1 MCIFYINIVK
11 IDIEKRMIMNQE
23 KIGKFISKQ
32 RKEKQL
38 TQEQL
43 AEKLGISKNAV
54 SKWERGLSL
63 MDISLI
69 EPLCNI
75 LDVTIPE
82 LLHGEIISK
91 KEKDK
96 KNEETI
102 NIVITISKE
111 KINNYKRKVMLSA
124 CFLISLLPMLMN
136 QFGGFRD
143 VQEISGIINLTNPIG
158 LISAFIFF
166 FGVWYNFKNKYFNII
181 VGAIG
186 VIGIILS
193 EVVNFFAWGYPNI
206 SCLDKISKCF
216 NNALFPEFYI
226 GLLFSIVMLIVYFY
240 IVKKK

>member
-1 MCIFYINIVK
+1 
-11 IDIEKRMIMNQE
+11 MNQE

-124 CFLISLLPMLMN
+124 CFL
-136 QFGGFRD
+136 
-143 VQEISGIINLTNPIG
+143 
-158 LISAFIFF
+158 
-166 FGVWYNFKNKYFNII
+166 K
-181 VGAIG
+181 
-186 VIGIILS
+186 
-193 EVVNFFAWGYPNI
+193 
-206 SCLDKISKCF
+206 
-216 NNALFPEFYI
+216 
-226 GLLFSIVMLIVYFY
+226 
-240 IVKKK
+240 

>member
-91 KEKDK
+91 KEK
-96 KNEETI
+96 
-102 NIVITISKE
+102 E
-111 KINNYKRKVMLSA
+111 KM
-124 CFLISLLPMLMN
+124 
-136 QFGGFRD
+136 D
-143 VQEISGIINLTNPIG
+143 
-158 LISAFIFF
+158 
-166 FGVWYNFKNKYFNII
+166 
-181 VGAIG
+181 
-186 VIGIILS
+186 
-193 EVVNFFAWGYPNI
+193 
-206 SCLDKISKCF
+206 
-216 NNALFPEFYI
+216 
-226 GLLFSIVMLIVYFY
+226 
-240 IVKKK
+240 